1 MLSKRIVLF
10 GGLAACLWCAAA
22 AAQTTPVNAFGFTYS
37 PLGQATLDASSG
49 TGVVVGN
56 LGSSGQDGVSITAPS
71 GGGTSGGQ
79 PLFGPPAYGL
89 DTYIAPLA
97 TSPSGAFIQMQT
109 YGSLGGGSVQLL
121 STETATQLTGGTT
134 QLALDLSPGW
144 NGQPCT
150 FNFYSG
156 GPNGTLVYSET
167 QSSPTT
173 DANVYYWYNVAF
185 GVTGYADVTPPG
197 NLDTSIQSSGW
208 DWWSGPGTQLDVFIK
223 TPGGTVLPDTDH
235 IDFMDFLV
243 PKTGATQ
250 YTSETWTAGGGIGS
264 FEITGEQVVPE
275 PSTVTLLGAGAVALL
290 GYTWRR
296 RRRAKA

>member
-1 MLSKRIVLF
+1 
-10 GGLAACLWCAAA
+10 
-22 AAQTTPVNAFGFTYS
+22 
-37 PLGQATLDASSG
+37 
-49 TGVVVGN
+49 
-56 LGSSGQDGVSITAPS
+56 
-71 GGGTSGGQ
+71 
-79 PLFGPPAYGL
+79 
-89 DTYIAPLA
+89 
-97 TSPSGAFIQMQT
+97 MQT

-275 PSTVTLLGAGAVALL
+275 PSTVTLLGPVLSPCWATLGDGGAGQRHDDRYRKAVQSASRK
-290 GYTWRR
+290 RR
-296 RRRAKA
+296 RTMLKRSSANSIGRRAWPMRVSKACG